1 MKAYDER
8 QKMQNQNSQQ
18 QLLELEIVSLMPT
31 RKSQQKKGQT
41 QTKWKKKESTE
52 KSAHFYKYNT
62 TFTR

>member
-41 QTKWKKKESTE
+41 QTK
-52 KSAHFYKYNT
+52 
-62 TFTR
+62 